1 MRTIW
6 ITDYFDK
13 GIDCAYDYRGDA
25 INAARKEYLDYAA
38 KRLEQ
43 DENYIK
49 AVNLVEDL
57 RRLEEDDFIEEFVWI
72 TEIVLEP
79 DSRYDAKMCC
89 KEAIEKI

>member
-13 GIDCAYDYRGDA
+13 GIDCAYEYRGDA

-38 KRLEQ
+38 KHLET
-43 DENYIK
+43 DENWIK
-49 AVNLVEDL
+49 ASELIEDL
-57 RRLEEDDFIEEFVWI
+57 RRLEEDDFIENFVWI

-79 DSRYDAKMCC
+79 DSRYNTSMCC
-89 KEAIEKI
+89 KEVTEKF